1 MSKID
6 PTARVEDGAVI
17 GEDASIG
24 PYCVV
29 GRDAVIGAQ
38 CKLVAHVFVEGHT
51 TIGPRT
57 VVYPFASLGT
67 APQSIGYKGEP
78 TKLEIGADCTVRESV
93 TMNRGTVEGGGVTK
107 VGDKGYFMAYSH
119 IAHDCQVGNG
129 VIFANSAALGG
140 HSVIGDHV
148 FMGGLSAIHQH
159 TRVGPQ
165 VMVGGGTGVLGDV
178 IPYALVNGRRGML
191 EGLNVVGMRRR
202 GFTAERLRA
211 VRAFYHELFYGS
223 GTFDQR
229 LADAIAQPPQ
239 DPAITEILD
248 FIRAGTKRRLTLA
261 RADIDPDVDGA

>member
-1 MSKID
+1 MAKID

-17 GEDASIG
+17 GDDVTIG
-24 PYCVV
+24 PFCIV
-29 GRDAVIGAQ
+29 GRDVTLDAGCRLVSHVVI
-38 CKLVAHVFVEGHT
+38 EGKT
-51 TIGPRT
+51 TVGPRT
-57 VVYPFASLGT
+57 TVYPFASLGT

-78 TKLEIGADCTVRESV
+78 TQLKIGADCTIRESV
-93 TMNRGTVEGGGVTK
+93 TMNRGTAEGGGVTQ

-119 IAHDCQVGNG
+119 VAHDCHVGDS
-129 VIFANSAALGG
+129 VIFANCAALGG
-140 HSVIGDHV
+140 HSIIGDHV

-159 TRVGPQ
+159 ARVGTQ

-178 IPYALVNGRRGML
+178 IPYGLVNGRKGKL

-202 GFTAERLRA
+202 GFTAERIRN
-211 VRAFYHELFYGS
+211 VRAFYMELFYGS

-229 LADAIAQPPQ
+229 LAAAMAQASV

-261 RADIDPDVDGA
+261 RIGMDVEPHET